1 MQIRLVL
8 AILLF
13 TIGCGAARG
22 PHPSG
27 TVPSSR
33 VVVEKDGAMWVATWH
48 LAAPARE
55 LRFERPAGAFRSRVF
70 EVVTPGYRLERDG
83 DLEVLRAAGEPA
95 RIIRVRFPEFDEE
108 LTREYEFFRRFS
120 DGGVA
125 LYTGHLLAGPAATAQ
140 EPPCEDCL
148 VRQFELVPPPGA
160 AVVVGGRRSDSRLS
174 WTDESGRG
182 TYVYFGV
189 VRPVASDDVISV
201 IDPGLPGWLETR
213 TREAIPRLFALY
225 RDRLSAAPRTR
236 PVVLFD
242 YKASEAA
249 GYSSGGG
256 TLPGLIQLGVEG
268 RAWERESTSAL
279 EQLLHFLAHESAHVW
294 NGEIAHYEGTADAW
308 MHEGSADAFA
318 QRALR
323 RLDVIGE
330 ARFLEYQTEAV
341 NDCRRGLA
349 VTALRESAARGEPRL
364 AYTCGNVIALLT
376 ERSLQARGADLFD
389 FWRLLIARARRQGG
403 AYTADD
409 YQAVWRSMGAR
420 DADVAEL
427 GAFLAGRMDAE
438 ALVEALRGRGVSVE
452 EAPPPQAYSLSLAR
466 DTFARLMAADC
477 KGRVGFRI
485 SNTGL
490 LLDHD
495 VKCGVLPGGATV
507 VAIEGFDVRRDGHR
521 AYDAVRERC
530 ERKQPVT
537 VTLGDAGT
545 AAREVAVACGEPQPA
560 RPAYVAI
567 TGMRAASGSPEP
579 DQHPR

>member
-1 MQIRLVL
+1 
-8 AILLF
+8 
-13 TIGCGAARG
+13 
-22 PHPSG
+22 
-27 TVPSSR
+27 
-33 VVVEKDGAMWVATWH
+33 MWTATWH

-55 LRFERPAGAFRSRVF
+55 LRFERPAGAFRARVF
-70 EVVTPGYRLERDG
+70 EIVTPGYRLERDG

-95 RIIRVRFPEFDEE
+95 RIIRVRFPEFDAE

-120 DGGVA
+120 DGSVA
-125 LYTGHLLAGPAATAQ
+125 LYTGHLLASTAGAAPEAA
-140 EPPCEDCL
+140 CDDCL
-148 VRQFELVPPPGA
+148 VRRFELVPPPGA
-160 AVVVGGRRSDSRLS
+160 AVVVGGRRAVRRLS

-182 TYVYFGV
+182 TYVYFGAI
-189 VRPVASDDVISV
+189 RPVVSDDVISV
-201 IDPGLPGWLETR
+201 IDPGLPGWLGRR
-213 TREAIPRLFALY
+213 TREALPRLFALY

-242 YKASEAA
+242 YKAGEAT

-268 RAWERESTSAL
+268 RAWESESTSAL

-323 RLDVIGE
+323 RLEVIGE
-330 ARFLEYQTEAV
+330 ARFLEYQTDAL
-341 NDCRRGLA
+341 NDCRRGLT
-349 VTALRESAARGEPRL
+349 VTTLRESAARGQPRL
-364 AYTCGNVIALLT
+364 AYTCGNLIALLT
-376 ERSLQARGADLFD
+376 ERSLQAQGADLFD

-409 YQAVWRSMGAR
+409 YQAVWRGMGAR
-420 DADVAEL
+420 EADLAEL

-438 ALVEALRGRGVSVE
+438 ALVAALRGRGVSVE
-452 EAPPPQAYSLSLAR
+452 EAQPPQPYSLSLAR

-477 KGRVGFRI
+477 KGRVGFRL

-490 LLDHD
+490 LLDRD

-507 VAIEGFDVRRDGHR
+507 VAIGGFDVRHDGHR

-530 ERKQPVT
+530 ERKEPVT

-545 AAREVAVACGEPQPA
+545 AAREVAVGCGEPLPV

-567 TGMRAASGSPEP
+567 TGMRPASGSPESE
-579 DQHPR
+579 QHPR

>member
-1 MQIRLVL
+1 
-8 AILLF
+8 
-13 TIGCGAARG
+13 
-22 PHPSG
+22 
-27 TVPSSR
+27 
-33 VVVEKDGAMWVATWH
+33 MWTATWH

-55 LRFERPAGAFRSRVF
+55 LRFERPAGAFHARVF
-70 EVVTPGYRLERDG
+70 EIVTPGYRLERDG

-95 RIIRVRFPEFDEE
+95 RIIRVRFPEFDAE

-120 DGGVA
+120 DGSVA
-125 LYTGHLLAGPAATAQ
+125 LYTGHLLAGTASTAGAAPGAA
-140 EPPCEDCL
+140 CDDCL
-148 VRQFELVPPPGA
+148 VRRFELVPPPGA
-160 AVVVGGRRSDSRLS
+160 AVVVGGRRAVRRLS

-182 TYVYFGV
+182 TYVYFGAI
-189 VRPVASDDVISV
+189 RPVVSDDVISV
-201 IDPGLPGWLETR
+201 IDPGLPGWLGRR
-213 TREAIPRLFALY
+213 TREALPRLFALY

-242 YKASEAA
+242 YKAGEAT

-268 RAWERESTSAL
+268 RAWESESTSAL

-323 RLDVIGE
+323 RLEVIGE
-330 ARFLEYQTEAV
+330 ARFLEYQTDAL
-341 NDCRRGLA
+341 NDCRRGLT
-349 VTALRESAARGEPRL
+349 VTTLRESAARGQPRL
-364 AYTCGNVIALLT
+364 AYTCGNLIALLT
-376 ERSLQARGADLFD
+376 ERSLQAQGADLFD

-409 YQAVWRSMGAR
+409 YQAVWRGMGAR
-420 DADVAEL
+420 EADIAEL

-438 ALVEALRGRGVSVE
+438 ALVAALRGRGVSVE
-452 EAPPPQAYSLSLAR
+452 EAQPPQPYSLSLAR

-477 KGRVGFRI
+477 KGRVGFRL

-490 LLDHD
+490 LLDRD

-507 VAIEGFDVRRDGHR
+507 VAIGGFDVRHDGHR

-530 ERKQPVT
+530 ERKEPVT

-545 AAREVAVACGEPQPA
+545 AAREVAVGCGEPLPV

-567 TGMRAASGSPEP
+567 TGMRPASGSPESE
-579 DQHPR
+579 QHPR

>member
-95 RIIRVRFPEFDEE
+95 RIIRVRFPAFDEE

-364 AYTCGNVIALLT
+364 AYTCGNVVALLT

-490 LLDHD
+490 LLDRD

-567 TGMRAASGSPEP
+567 TGMRAASRSPEP

>member
-1 MQIRLVL
+1 
-8 AILLF
+8 
-13 TIGCGAARG
+13 
-22 PHPSG
+22 
-27 TVPSSR
+27 
-33 VVVEKDGAMWVATWH
+33 MWTATWH

-55 LRFERPAGAFRSRVF
+55 LRFERPAGAFRARVF
-70 EVVTPGYRLERDG
+70 EIVTPGYRLERDG

-95 RIIRVRFPEFDEE
+95 RIIRVRFPEFDAE

-120 DGGVA
+120 DGSVA
-125 LYTGHLLAGPAATAQ
+125 LYTGHLLAGTASTAGAAPGAA
-140 EPPCEDCL
+140 CDDCL
-148 VRQFELVPPPGA
+148 VRRFELVPPPGA
-160 AVVVGGRRSDSRLS
+160 AVVVGGRRAVRRLS

-182 TYVYFGV
+182 TYVYFGAI
-189 VRPVASDDVISV
+189 RPVVSDDVISV
-201 IDPGLPGWLETR
+201 IDPGLPGWLGRR
-213 TREAIPRLFALY
+213 TREALPRLFALY

-242 YKASEAA
+242 YKAGEAT

-268 RAWERESTSAL
+268 RAWESESTSAL

-323 RLDVIGE
+323 RLEVIGE
-330 ARFLEYQTEAV
+330 ARFLEYQTDAL
-341 NDCRRGLA
+341 NDCRRGLT
-349 VTALRESAARGEPRL
+349 VTTLRESAARGQLRL
-364 AYTCGNVIALLT
+364 AYTCGNLIALLT
-376 ERSLQARGADLFD
+376 ERSLQAQGADLFD

-409 YQAVWRSMGAR
+409 YQAVWRGMGAR
-420 DADVAEL
+420 EADLAEL

-438 ALVEALRGRGVSVE
+438 ALVAALRGRGVSVE
-452 EAPPPQAYSLSLAR
+452 EAQPPQPYSLSLAR

-477 KGRVGFRI
+477 KGRVGFRL

-490 LLDHD
+490 LLDRD

-507 VAIEGFDVRRDGHR
+507 VAIGGFDVRHDGHR

-530 ERKQPVT
+530 ERKEPVT

-545 AAREVAVACGEPQPA
+545 AAREVAVGCGEPLPV

-567 TGMRAASGSPEP
+567 TGMRPASGSPESE
-579 DQHPR
+579 QHPR

>member
-1 MQIRLVL
+1 
-8 AILLF
+8 
-13 TIGCGAARG
+13 
-22 PHPSG
+22 
-27 TVPSSR
+27 
-33 VVVEKDGAMWVATWH
+33 MWAATWH

-55 LRFERPAGAFRSRVF
+55 LRFERPAGAFRARVF
-70 EVVTPGYRLERDG
+70 EIVTPGYRLERDG
-83 DLEVLRAAGEPA
+83 DVEVLRAAGEPA
-95 RIIRVRFPEFDEE
+95 RVVRVRFPVFDEE

-120 DGGVA
+120 DGSVA
-125 LYTGHLLAGPAATAQ
+125 LYTGHLLASPAGDPPETA
-140 EPPCEDCL
+140 CDDCL
-148 VRQFELVPPPGA
+148 VRRFELVPPPGTS
-160 AVVVGGRRSDSRLS
+160 VVVGGRRSARRLS

-182 TYVYFGV
+182 TYAYFGAI
-189 VRPVASDDVISV
+189 RPVASDDVISV
-201 IDPGLPGWLETR
+201 IDPGLPGWLEAR

-225 RDRLSAAPRTR
+225 RDRLSAPPPTR

-242 YKASEAA
+242 YKAGEGD

-268 RAWERESTSAL
+268 RAWERESASAL
-279 EQLLHFLAHESAHVW
+279 DQLLHFLGHESAHVW
-294 NGEIAHYEGTADAW
+294 NGEIAHYDGTADAW

-330 ARFLEYQTEAV
+330 ARFLEYQTEAL

-376 ERSLQARGADLFD
+376 ERSLQAQGADLFD

-409 YQAVWRSMGAR
+409 YEAVWRSMGAR
-420 DADVAEL
+420 DADLAQL

-438 ALVEALRGRGVSVE
+438 ALVAALRSGGVRVE
-452 EAPPPQAYSLSLAR
+452 EAQPPQAYSLSLAR
-466 DTFARLMAADC
+466 DTFVRLMAADC
-477 KGRVGFRI
+477 KGRVGFRL
-485 SNTGL
+485 SNAGL
-490 LLDHD
+490 LLDRD

-507 VAIEGFDVRRDGHR
+507 VAIERFDVRRDGHR

-530 ERKQPVT
+530 ERKEPVT

-545 AAREVAVACGEPQPA
+545 AAREVTVACGEPLPA

-567 TGMRAASGSPEP
+567 TGMGPASPRAGSWPCLRCRSGGGLTRCRAA
-579 DQHPR
+579 